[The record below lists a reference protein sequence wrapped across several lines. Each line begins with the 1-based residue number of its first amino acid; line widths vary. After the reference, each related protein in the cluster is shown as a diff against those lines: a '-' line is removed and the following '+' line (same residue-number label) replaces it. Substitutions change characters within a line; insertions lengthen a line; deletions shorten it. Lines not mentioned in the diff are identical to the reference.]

1 MGRRTE
7 QKRKLDKGIEQHK
20 DEVIRFS
27 LVSDDIGVLD
37 LTATAGELFANME
50 LVYLPEEAEEGL
62 TIGKLYQYAHTA
74 FKGACHPEPMCMF
87 RAGVDPAQP
96 EMFQL
101 DPTQEYAHTQVYAFP
116 IAVLLSWVTKKQP
129 KAEQKGIATCWEAS
143 KELDIEELAD
153 FLETSPS
160 PEEVEAYLLKH
171 GAKPYTKED

>member
-74 FKGACHPEPMCMF
+74 FKGA
-87 RAGVDPAQP
+87 
-96 EMFQL
+96 
-101 DPTQEYAHTQVYAFP
+101 
-116 IAVLLSWVTKKQP
+116 
-129 KAEQKGIATCWEAS
+129 
-143 KELDIEELAD
+143 
-153 FLETSPS
+153 
-160 PEEVEAYLLKH
+160 
-171 GAKPYTKED
+171 

>member
-1 MGRRTE
+1 
-7 QKRKLDKGIEQHK
+7 
-20 DEVIRFS
+20 
-27 LVSDDIGVLD
+27 
-37 LTATAGELFANME
+37 
-50 LVYLPEEAEEGL
+50 
-62 TIGKLYQYAHTA
+62 
-74 FKGACHPEPMCMF
+74 MCKV
-87 RAGVDPAQP
+87 RPGVDPAQP
-96 EMFQL
+96 AMFQL

-129 KAEQKGIATCWEAS
+129 KVEQKGIATCWEAS